1 MSFSEKVRYLRK
13 NHPSKLSQA
22 ALATALGVSQRK
34 VSHWELGELE
44 PSLKDMENLCLFF
57 GVSADYL
64 LGLPKG
70 LSYPEDE

>member
-1 MSFSEKVRYLRK
+1 MLFSEKVRFLRK
-13 NHPSKLSQA
+13 NHPSKLSQTM
-22 ALATALGVSQRK
+22 LASALGVSQRT

-64 LGLPKG
+64 LVLPKG
-70 LSYPEDE
+70 MPYPDRD

>member
-1 MSFSEKVRYLRK
+1 MAFSEKVRYLRK
-13 NHPSKLSQA
+13 NHPSKLSQV

>member
-1 MSFSEKVRYLRK
+1 MAFSEKVRYLRK
-13 NHPSKLSQA
+13 NYPKNLSQA
-22 ALATALGVSQRK
+22 ALAADLGVSQRT

-44 PSLKDMENLCLFF
+44 PSLKDMENLCIFF